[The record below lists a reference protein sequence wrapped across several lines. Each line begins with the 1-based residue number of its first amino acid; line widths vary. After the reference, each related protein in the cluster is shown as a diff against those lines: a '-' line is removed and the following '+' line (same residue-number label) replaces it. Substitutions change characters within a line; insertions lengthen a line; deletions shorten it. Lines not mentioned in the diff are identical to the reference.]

1 MAIANLDYEDLN
13 ILLTTYEKRRV
24 ELKQTI
30 DKLKDIRSTT
40 NSLGLRVGKDFLEK
54 TTYVNQ
60 KDVENDL
67 EAFDK
72 ELGKVI
78 DKVIYIKGLIDE
90 ETSNP
95 PFTIGQL

>member
-1 MAIANLDYEDLN
+1 MAIANLDYEDLH
-13 ILLTTYEKRRV
+13 ILLVMYKKRQV
-24 ELKQTI
+24 ELKQKI

-40 NSLGLRVGKDFLEK
+40 DSLGLRIGKDFLEK

-67 EAFDK
+67 KAFNK
-72 ELGKVI
+72 ELEKVI

-95 PFTIGQL
+95 PFTIGPF

>member
-13 ILLTTYEKRRV
+13 ILLETYEKRRV

-40 NSLGLRVGKDFLEK
+40 NSLGFRVGKDFLEK

-60 KDVENDL
+60 KNVENDIK
-67 EAFDK
+67 AFDK

-90 ETSNP
+90 ETSNT

>member
-13 ILLTTYEKRRV
+13 ILLETYEKRRV

-30 DKLKDIRSTT
+30 DKLKDIRSTV
-40 NSLGLRVGKDFLEK
+40 NSLGFRVGKDFLEK

-60 KDVENDL
+60 KNVENDIK
-67 EAFDK
+67 AFDK

-90 ETSNP
+90 ETSNT

>member
-1 MAIANLDYEDLN
+1 MAMANLDYEDLN
-13 ILLTTYEKRRV
+13 ILLDSYEKRRV

-30 DKLKDIRSTT
+30 DKLKDIQSTT
-40 NSLGLRVGKDFLEK
+40 NSLWLRVGKDFLEK

-60 KDVENDL
+60 EDVENDL
-67 EAFDK
+67 KAFNK
-72 ELGKVI
+72 ELGKLI
-78 DKVIYIKGLIDE
+78 DKVLYIRGLIDE

>member
-13 ILLTTYEKRRV
+13 VLLESYEKRRV
-24 ELKQTI
+24 KLKQNI
-30 DKLKDIRSTT
+30 DKLKDIQSTT

-60 KDVENDL
+60 ENVENDL
-67 EAFDK
+67 KAFNK
-72 ELGKVI
+72 ELGKLI

-90 ETSNP
+90 ETSKC
-95 PFTIGQL
+95 PFTIGPF

>member
-1 MAIANLDYEDLN
+1 M
-13 ILLTTYEKRRV
+13 
-24 ELKQTI
+24 
-30 DKLKDIRSTT
+30 KDIRSTT
-40 NSLGLRVGKDFLEK
+40 NSLGFRVGKDFLEK

-60 KDVENDL
+60 KNVENDIK
-67 EAFDK
+67 AFDK

>member
-1 MAIANLDYEDLN
+1 MAVANLDYEDLN
-13 ILLTTYEKRRV
+13 ILLVTYEKRRV
-24 ELKQTI
+24 ELGQKI

-40 NSLGLRVGKDFLEK
+40 NSLGLRIGKDFLEK

-67 EAFDK
+67 KAFDK
-72 ELGKVI
+72 ELEKVI
-78 DKVIYIKGLIDE
+78 DKAIYIKGLIGE

-95 PFTIGQL
+95 LFTIGQL

>member
-13 ILLTTYEKRRV
+13 ILLETYEKRRV

-40 NSLGLRVGKDFLEK
+40 NSLGFRVGKDFLEK

-60 KDVENDL
+60 KNVENDIK
-67 EAFDK
+67 AFDK